1 MKRNRLIAGA
11 FDVFSFV
18 LVAGVLSLA
27 WITPAYAYVDPSV
40 MTYTIQALAGVAV
53 ALSAVL
59 GVALRRTRK
68 MLFKMLKIDE
78 NAGKVVEAPVHR
90 LDKDGKPILA
100 PGEIAA
106 DAESMSSKKA
116 SRKGRASDD
125 YPRAKWGARVVCA
138 LIVCAFFSFTLLV
151 VPPYEIVAGAGADLV
166 FGLSDIWPIFAVAG
180 VVVAVVLA
188 LAVSLL
194 RGRAFDIVLLFLFA
208 LGVAAYVQVLLLNS
222 ELPTADGKS
231 VNWGDYTSIMLVSTV
246 VWIVIVAIPLVV
258 GHLKTSLARGGAVAL
273 SLALIIVQGVGVGSL
288 FASGAFEAA
297 TKEPDQVN
305 VADLRM
311 TEDGL
316 FTVSEKSN
324 VIVFVLDFT
333 DTKQMSQIMQEHPEE
348 FNDWTGFTWYNNV
361 AGSMVPT
368 RYGVPFLLTGQLPQQ
383 GELFS
388 QYLATRY
395 ERSTYLDDIHNA
407 GYSMGIYTDT
417 FGTEYSSEDVQRHVA
432 GLTMNY
438 HPMNQ
443 EDSPSLLDEQGT
455 LFTLWKCAMYR
466 DLPWAFKPYFW
477 FYTDEVNNGMTL
489 QVESDD
495 GEVQQSTL
503 YTMNDGAYYDKLKTT
518 KLSATDDGETGAFR
532 FIHLLGGH
540 YPFNLDE
547 NGNDIGTDNSDAIR
561 QIRGSLKMLSEYI
574 RQLKDMGLYDNT
586 AILVTSDHGDWGIYE
601 DWDSSSNAIMF
612 YKPAQSAEA
621 DAQPI
626 KTVSTPVAHV
636 NVQPT
641 IIQAVGGDS
650 SKYGETLAQVRSTA
664 ACVSSTRRRAT
675 VRTTS
680 PSWNTTSPA
689 GPPTST
695 TGTRR
700 EPSGTRS
707 NSERRERTTPTTGAF
722 KARPPF
728 AFGCL

>member
-1 MKRNRLIAGA
+1 MKRNRLIVGA

-125 YPRAKWGARVVCA
+125 YPRAKWGVRVVCA

-208 LGVAAYVQVLLLNS
+208 FGVAAYVQVLLLNS

-246 VWIVIVAIPLVV
+246 VWIIIVAIPLVV

-407 GYSMGIYTDT
+407 GYSMGIYTD
-417 FGTEYSSEDVQRHVA
+417 
-432 GLTMNY
+432 
-438 HPMNQ
+438 
-443 EDSPSLLDEQGT
+443 
-455 LFTLWKCAMYR
+455 
-466 DLPWAFKPYFW
+466 
-477 FYTDEVNNGMTL
+477 EVNNGMTL
-489 QVESDD
+489 QVESDG

-650 SKYGETLAQVRSTA
+650 SKYGETLAQVPFDNR
-664 ACVSSTRRRAT
+664 
-675 VRTTS
+675 VRKFYTTTS
-680 PSWNTTSPA
+680 DGKNDVSIVEYDI
-689 GPPTST
+689 
-695 TGTRR
+695 TGWATDF
-700 EPSGTRS
+700 
-707 NSERRERTTPTTGAF
+707 NNWHKTGAIWD
-722 KARPPF
+722 AQQ
-728 AFGCL
+728 

>member
-1 MKRNRLIAGA
+1 MKRSFLIIGA
-11 FDVFSFV
+11 YDAFSLA
-18 LVAGVLSLA
+18 LVAGILSFA
-27 WITPAYAYVDPSV
+27 WIAPAYAYVDPSV
-40 MTYTIQALAGVAV
+40 MTYAIQALAGVAV

-68 MLFKMLKIDE
+68 KIFKLLNIDE
-78 NAGKVVEAPVHR
+78 NAGKTVEGPVHR
-90 LDKDGKPILA
+90 LDAKGEPILL
-100 PGEIAA
+100 PDEVAA
-106 DAESMSSKKA
+106 VAEGGASHGRSSRSRRSQDA
-116 SRKGRASDD
+116 R
-125 YPRAKWGARVVCA
+125 PRVKWGARALYA
-138 LIVCAFFSFTLLV
+138 LIVCAFFAFTLLV
-151 VPPYEIVAGAGADLV
+151 VPPYEIVAGAGADLT
-166 FGLSDIWPIFAVAG
+166 FGLHEIWPIFAVAG
-180 VVVAVVLA
+180 AIVAVAAALVL
-188 LAVSLL
+188 SLL
-194 RGRAFDIVLLFLFA
+194 RGKAFDAALLVVFA
-208 LGVAAYVQVLLLNS
+208 IGVAAYIQVLFLNS
-222 ELPTADGKS
+222 SLPTADGKA
-231 VNWGDYTSIMLVSTV
+231 VTWGDYIPIMVESTIVWVVVIAAPLIVSHFK
-246 VWIVIVAIPLVV
+246 P
-258 GHLKTSLARGGAVAL
+258 GLARGGAAAL

-288 FASGAFEAA
+288 FASGAFEEA

-316 FTVSEKSN
+316 FTVSEKNN

-333 DTKQMSQIMQEHPEE
+333 DTKQMSQIMQENPEE

-361 AGSMVPT
+361 CGSMVPT

-383 GELFS
+383 SELFS
-388 QYLATRY
+388 QYLATRF
-395 ERSTYLDDIHNA
+395 ERSSYLDDIHNA
-407 GYSMGIYTDT
+407 GYSMGVYTDT
-417 FGTEYSSEDVQRHVA
+417 FGLEYSSDDVQRHVA

-438 HPMNQ
+438 HPLNK
-443 EDSPSLLDEQGT
+443 EEAPSLLNQQGT

-477 FYTDEVNNGMTL
+477 FYTDEVNNGMTQ
-489 QVESDD
+489 QVEASGD
-495 GEVQQSTL
+495 ETAQQSTL
-503 YTMNDGAYYDKLKTT
+503 YTMNDGAYYEKLKTMR
-518 KLSATDDGETGAFR
+518 LSATDDGETGAFR

-612 YKPAQSAEA
+612 YKPAQSAGA

-650 SKYGETLAQVRSTA
+650 SKYGETLAQVPFDNR
-664 ACVSSTRRRAT
+664 
-675 VRTTS
+675 VRQFYTTTS
-680 PSWNTTSPA
+680 DGKNDVSIVEYNI
-689 GPPTST
+689 
-695 TGTRR
+695 TGWATDF
-700 EPSGTRS
+700 
-707 NSERRERTTPTTGAF
+707 NNWHKTGAIWD
-722 KARPPF
+722 AQQ
-728 AFGCL
+728 

>member
-11 FDVFSFV
+11 YDVLSFV
-18 LVAGVLSLA
+18 LVASVLSLA

-68 MLFKMLKIDE
+68 MLFKLLKIDE

-106 DAESMSSKKA
+106 DAESASSKKA

-125 YPRAKWGARVVCA
+125 YPRAKWGVRVVCA

-208 LGVAAYVQVLLLNS
+208 FGVAAYVQVLLLNS

-231 VNWGDYTSIMLVSTV
+231 VNWGDYTSTMLVSTV

-650 SKYGETLAQVRSTA
+650 SKYGETLAQVPFDNR
-664 ACVSSTRRRAT
+664 
-675 VRTTS
+675 VRQFYTTTS
-680 PSWNTTSPA
+680 DGKNDVSIVEYNI
-689 GPPTST
+689 
-695 TGTRR
+695 TGWATDF
-700 EPSGTRS
+700 
-707 NSERRERTTPTTGAF
+707 NNWHKTGAIWD
-722 KARPPF
+722 AQQ
-728 AFGCL
+728 

>member
-116 SRKGRASDD
+116 SRKRRASDD
-125 YPRAKWGARVVCA
+125 YPRAKWGVRVVCA

-151 VPPYEIVAGAGADLV
+151 VPPYEIVAGAILCSA
-166 FGLSDIWPIFAVAG
+166 SDIWPSSQLQALWLRWFSRLPCRFCAAG
-180 VVVAVVLA
+180 R
-188 LAVSLL
+188 S
-194 RGRAFDIVLLFLFA
+194 ISCCSSCS

-297 TKEPDQVN
+297 KEEPGQVN

-417 FGTEYSSEDVQRHVA
+417 FGTEFSSEDVQRHVA

-443 EDSPSLLDEQGT
+443 EDSPSLLDQEGT
-455 LFTLWKCAMYR
+455 LFT
-466 DLPWAFKPYFW
+466 
-477 FYTDEVNNGMTL
+477 
-489 QVESDD
+489 
-495 GEVQQSTL
+495 
-503 YTMNDGAYYDKLKTT
+503 
-518 KLSATDDGETGAFR
+518 
-532 FIHLLGGH
+532 
-540 YPFNLDE
+540 
-547 NGNDIGTDNSDAIR
+547 
-561 QIRGSLKMLSEYI
+561 
-574 RQLKDMGLYDNT
+574 
-586 AILVTSDHGDWGIYE
+586 
-601 DWDSSSNAIMF
+601 
-612 YKPAQSAEA
+612 
-621 DAQPI
+621 
-626 KTVSTPVAHV
+626 
-636 NVQPT
+636 
-641 IIQAVGGDS
+641 
-650 SKYGETLAQVRSTA
+650 
-664 ACVSSTRRRAT
+664 
-675 VRTTS
+675 
-680 PSWNTTSPA
+680 
-689 GPPTST
+689 
-695 TGTRR
+695 
-700 EPSGTRS
+700 
-707 NSERRERTTPTTGAF
+707 
-722 KARPPF
+722 
-728 AFGCL
+728 

>member
-1 MKRNRLIAGA
+1 MKRNRLIVGA
-11 FDVFSFV
+11 FDVFSFA

-27 WITPAYAYVDPSV
+27 WVTPAYAYVDPSV

-125 YPRAKWGARVVCA
+125 YPRAKWGVRVVCA
-138 LIVCAFFSFTLLV
+138 LIVCAFLSFTLLV

-208 LGVAAYVQVLLLNS
+208 FGVAAYVQVLLLNS

-246 VWIVIVAIPLVV
+246 VWIIIVAIPLVV

-477 FYTDEVNNGMTL
+477 FYTDVGK
-489 QVESDD
+489 S
-495 GEVQQSTL
+495 SR
-503 YTMNDGAYYDKLKTT
+503 A
-518 KLSATDDGETGAFR
+518 R
-532 FIHLLGGH
+532 F
-540 YPFNLDE
+540 
-547 NGNDIGTDNSDAIR
+547 
-561 QIRGSLKMLSEYI
+561 
-574 RQLKDMGLYDNT
+574 
-586 AILVTSDHGDWGIYE
+586 
-601 DWDSSSNAIMF
+601 
-612 YKPAQSAEA
+612 
-621 DAQPI
+621 
-626 KTVSTPVAHV
+626 
-636 NVQPT
+636 
-641 IIQAVGGDS
+641 
-650 SKYGETLAQVRSTA
+650 
-664 ACVSSTRRRAT
+664 TR
-675 VRTTS
+675 
-680 PSWNTTSPA
+680 
-689 GPPTST
+689 
-695 TGTRR
+695 
-700 EPSGTRS
+700 
-707 NSERRERTTPTTGAF
+707 
-722 KARPPF
+722 
-728 AFGCL
+728 

>member
-1 MKRNRLIAGA
+1 MKRNRLIVGA
-11 FDVFSFV
+11 FDIFSFA

-125 YPRAKWGARVVCA
+125 YPRAKWGVRVVCA

-246 VWIVIVAIPLVV
+246 VWIIIVAIPLVV

-443 EDSPSLLDEQGT
+443 EDSPSLLDQEGT

-601 DWDSSSNAIMF
+601 DWDSTSNAIMF

-650 SKYGETLAQVRSTA
+650 SKYGETLAQVPFDNR
-664 ACVSSTRRRAT
+664 
-675 VRTTS
+675 VRKFYTTTS
-680 PSWNTTSPA
+680 DGKNDVSIVEYDI
-689 GPPTST
+689 
-695 TGTRR
+695 TGWATDF
-700 EPSGTRS
+700 
-707 NSERRERTTPTTGAF
+707 NNWHKTGAIWD
-722 KARPPF
+722 AQQ
-728 AFGCL
+728 